1 MAMKAMLMMSP
12 GGPEQL
18 VCSEVKIPSLTSP
31 TDIKV
36 QLMAAGVNPIDT
48 KIRQQGLLG
57 PGPLPA
63 ILGCDGAGIVM
74 EVGSGVDRFKV
85 GDRVWFCHGGLGLDP
100 GTYAEWTVLD
110 QHWAAPMPESLDF
123 IEAAAGP
130 LVLITAIGMLRD
142 RGRLEAQKTVLI
154 HAGAGGV
161 GHVAIQIAKHL
172 GARVITTV
180 GPKDHEFVKSLGADE
195 TIDYLRE
202 DFVMEVNRLT
212 QGLGADLVIDMVSSE
227 VFSRSIHCTRA
238 FGDLVTLLD
247 PGPVDL
253 KEARLRNLRI
263 GFELMLTP
271 QLRGLEAARLHQVEM
286 LNFSTDLIAR
296 GQLKLKVGQ
305 VLPLCE
311 AAKAHRLLEES
322 QVLGKIVLEVNASS
336 KAPSF

>member
-1 MAMKAMLMMSP
+1 MKAIVMRSP
-12 GGPEQL
+12 GGPDEL
-18 VCSEVKIPSLTSP
+18 IWSDVETPVIKSP

-48 KIRQQGLLG
+48 KIRKQGLLG
-57 PGPLPA
+57 PWPLPA

-100 GTYAEWTVLD
+100 GNYAEWTVLD
-110 QHWAAPMPESLDF
+110 QRWAAPMPESLDF

-142 RGRLEAQKTVLI
+142 RGRLDAQKTVLI
-154 HAGAGGV
+154 HGGAGGV
-161 GHVAIQIAKHL
+161 GHVAIQIAKHM

-180 GPKDHEFVKSLGADE
+180 GTKDHDFAKSLGADE
-195 TIDYLRE
+195 TIDYSKE
-202 DFVMEVNRLT
+202 DFVVEVNHLT

-247 PGPVDL
+247 PGPIDL

-271 QLRGLEAARLHQVEM
+271 QLRDMEAARLRQVEM
-286 LNFSTDLIAR
+286 LNFSADLIAR
-296 GQLKLKVGQ
+296 GQLRLEVGK
-305 VLPLCE
+305 VLPLGE
-311 AAKAHRLLEES
+311 AAKAHRLLEDS
-322 QVLGKIVLEVNASS
+322 QVLGKIVLEVN
-336 KAPSF
+336 PSP